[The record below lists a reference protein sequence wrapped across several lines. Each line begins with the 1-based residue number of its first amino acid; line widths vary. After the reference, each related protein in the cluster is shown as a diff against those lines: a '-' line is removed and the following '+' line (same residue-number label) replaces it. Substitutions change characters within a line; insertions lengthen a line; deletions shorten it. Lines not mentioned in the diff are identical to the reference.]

1 MVLQIG
7 EQSPRVVSFTY
18 NAAMA
23 DFIPSRPSPGRLT
36 MRLAIYFFL
45 LFASIIVAMQL
56 LPEIFKYLPFGGR
69 HALEGMSSGNSAMDM
84 LRSVSGST
92 PNVAEANDLD
102 SVEAVILFVVGHLTG
117 TLLLMLPI
125 TWTYSAINWD
135 IGFRRG
141 FMRALMVLP
150 LCATTVVLLIQDSLA
165 LAFGLA
171 ALVAAVRFRVALDEA
186 MDGIFIFAAICVGL
200 AAGIGYL
207 GVAMVMSLFFCFTNV
222 AMWALEYGRN
232 PSDEA
237 RMARKKAKLGQA
249 APDVTKPV
257 DL

>member
-1 MVLQIG
+1 M
-7 EQSPRVVSFTY
+7 T
-18 NAAMA
+18 
-23 DFIPSRPSPGRLT
+23 DFATPPPKPGPLAI
-36 MRLAIYFFL
+36 RLAVYFFIL
-45 LFASIIVAMQL
+45 LASIIAGL
-56 LPEIFKYLPFGGR
+56 EFFPELFKYLPFGGR
-69 HALEGMSSGNSAMDM
+69 DALEGAAGKTSAVDFV
-84 LRSVSGST
+84 RSVAGSK
-92 PNVAEANDLD
+92 PNIAEANELL
-102 SVEAVILFVVGHLTG
+102 SVNTVILFVFGHLTG

-125 TWTYSAINWD
+125 TWTYAAINWD

-141 FMRALMVLP
+141 FVRALMVLP

-207 GVAMVMSLFFCFTNV
+207 GVALIMSLFFCFTNV
-222 AMWALEYGRN
+222 AMWALDYGRN

-237 RMARKKAKLGQA
+237 RVAKKRAKLRPDDAEA
-249 APDVTKPV
+249 AERI